1 MTLSKV
7 VPGVVFFGLVV
18 AAFNQTGAAAAQ
30 GVQTGDIRGVIT
42 DGTGAVVPGVT
53 ITVTSP
59 SLQGARVTSTDRQG
73 GYILRGLPPGTYS
86 AVFSLA
92 GFATA
97 ERTIEVPLGSVVEVD
112 VTLATAPVTEQVTV
126 VAQAESVVRQ
136 PQVAVNIT
144 KDVVDLLPIGRSPF
158 GIAAIMPGLT
168 TNTPNAAQ
176 LTIAGA
182 FAYDNV
188 FLVDGTDINDNL
200 FGTADLLF
208 VEDAIDETQV
218 LTSGISAEYGRFSG
232 GVVNVV
238 SRRGGNTFSGSFR
251 ESWSNPTWSGLTP
264 FEESNAGTTPRTD
277 KLNKIHEGTF
287 GGPIVRDRLWFF
299 GAGRVR
305 RNDDDN
311 TFPQTGIPYVLHS
324 ENTRAQIR
332 LTTTFGASHS
342 LSGQFLSSRSSS
354 ITPAFGFTIDP
365 AAIMRP
371 EYPASQFVTTYR
383 GAVWSN
389 AFVEVQYSQKRSGFR
404 NSGGTSTDIF
414 DSPIINPN
422 PLAAYN
428 APYFDA
434 SDPEDRDNRQVTGSV
449 SYFFTKWG
457 RHDVKSGAEW
467 FKTNNRGGNSQT
479 ATGYV
484 FDAEYL
490 TDASGRPVL
499 DSAGRLIP
507 TFTPGETVIEQ
518 WLPVKGARIDIKTT
532 SLYVQDRWSINNHWS
547 AEAGTR
553 FEVARSDATGGIVG
567 VDTQTIVPRLGVA
580 FDPRGNGR
588 LVFSSTYGHYAG
600 KYNEAQ
606 FSLNTNVGN
615 PDAVFGIYTGP
626 PGTGRRFAPGF
637 NPANYLIIDGSF
649 PTANVFFDDNLSSP
663 VTKEFTLQAGST
675 VGRRGFAKAVY
686 VNRHV
691 ASFIEDFVTLDTGST
706 TVSKSGVTDVF
717 SNIVYRNSNLPQ
729 REYQAIEIFGRHSPM
744 NRWTWSA
751 AWTVQL
757 ENHGNFE
764 GEVANQPGISSPIG
778 EYPEA
783 FNQQRHFPIGRLAG
797 YQRHAVRV
805 WSTYGLDLGRFGGVD
820 VGGFLSTD
828 SGLTYSLRAGGVP
841 LTAIQR
847 ARISGY
853 ISQPTSQTIYF
864 APRGSEDFK
873 GASVFDVALTY
884 SMPVFR
890 SARPWVKLELY
901 NVFNNQKLV
910 TWNTTVRP
918 DPASPLDDLG
928 LPTGDIKGPLFGQA
942 QSSGNYV
949 VPRAF
954 QMAFGI
960 RF

>member
-1 MTLSKV
+1 MRMPGSVGTRWILAIVLAVALPLGLS
-7 VPGVVFFGLVV
+7 
-18 AAFNQTGAAAAQ
+18 AQ
-30 GVQTGDIRGVIT
+30 GVQTGDIRGVVT
-42 DGTGAVVPGVT
+42 DGTGAVVPAVT
-53 ITVTSP
+53 ITITSP
-59 SLQGARVTSTDRQG
+59 SLQGARLTSTDRQG
-73 GYILRGLPPGTYS
+73 GYIVRGLPPGTYT
-86 AVFSLA
+86 AVFSLT

-97 ERTIEVPLGSVVEVD
+97 ERTIDVPLGSVVDVD
-112 VTLATAPVTEQVTV
+112 VTLETAPVTEQVTV
-126 VAQAESVVRQ
+126 VGQAESAVRR

-144 KDVVDLLPIGRSPF
+144 KDMVDLLPIGRSPF
-158 GIAAIMPGLT
+158 GIAAIMPGVT

-176 LTIAGA
+176 LTIAGS

-188 FLVDGTDINDNL
+188 FLVDGTDVNDNL

-251 ESWSNPTWSGLTP
+251 ESWSNPTWSGRTP
-264 FEESNAGTTPRTD
+264 FEESNASATPRTD

-287 GGPIVRDRLWFF
+287 GGPVIRDRLWFF

-305 RNDDDN
+305 TNDDDR

-324 ENTRAQIR
+324 ENTRAQVR
-332 LTTTFGASHS
+332 LTATFAANHA
-342 LSGQFLSSRSSS
+342 LSGQFLGSRSSS
-354 ITPAFGFTIDP
+354 IAPAFGFTIDP
-365 AAIMRP
+365 AAIVRP
-371 EYPASQFVTTYR
+371 EYPGSQFVTTYR
-383 GAVWSN
+383 GTARSN

-467 FKTNNRGGNSQT
+467 FRTTNRGGNSQT

-499 DSAGRLIP
+499 DSTGRLTP

-532 SLYVQDRWSINNHWS
+532 SLYVQDRWRISDHWS

-553 FEVARSDATGGIVG
+553 FELARSNATGGIAG

-580 FDPRGNGR
+580 FDPQGNGR
-588 LVFSSTYGHYAG
+588 LVFLSTYGHYAG

-606 FSLNTNVGN
+606 FSSNTNVGN
-615 PDAVFGIYTGP
+615 PDAVFGIYVGP

-637 NPANYLIIDGSF
+637 NPANYVIVDGSF
-649 PTANVFFDDNLSSP
+649 PTANVFFDEGLSSP
-663 VTKEFTLQAGST
+663 VTKEFTLQAGSAI
-675 VGRRGFAKAVY
+675 GRRGFAKVVY

-691 ASFIEDFVTLDTGST
+691 TSFIEDFVTLDTGST
-706 TVSKSGVTDVF
+706 TVSKGGVTDVF
-717 SNIVYRNSNLPQ
+717 SNRVYRNSDLPQ
-729 REYQAIEIFGRHSPM
+729 RNYQAIEAFGRYSPM
-744 NRWTWSA
+744 SRWTWSA

-757 ENHGNFE
+757 ENDGNFE
-764 GEVANQPGISSPIG
+764 GEAANQPGISSVIG

-783 FNQQRHFPIGRLAG
+783 FNETRHYPVGRLAG
-797 YQRHAVRV
+797 FQRHALRV
-805 WSTYGLDLGRFGGVD
+805 WSTYRLDFGRFGGVD
-820 VGGFLSTD
+820 AGGFLSSD
-828 SGLTYSLRAGGVP
+828 SGLTHSLRAGGVP
-841 LTAIQR
+841 LSPRQR
-847 ARISGY
+847 ALISGY
-853 ISQPTSQTIYF
+853 ISQPASQTIYF

-873 GASVFDVALTY
+873 GYRVFDLALTY
-884 SMPVFR
+884 SVPVFR

-901 NVFNNQKLV
+901 NVFNNQRLV
-910 TWNTTVRP
+910 TWNTTVRA

-928 LPTGDIKGPLFGQA
+928 LPTGYIKGPLFGQA

-949 VPRAF
+949 APRAF
-954 QMAFGI
+954 QMAFGV

>member
-1 MTLSKV
+1 MSM
-7 VPGVVFFGLVV
+7 PGSVGARWILAIVLAV
-18 AAFNQTGAAAAQ
+18 ALPLRLDAQ
-30 GVQTGDIRGVIT
+30 GVQTGDIRGVVT
-42 DGTGAVVPGVT
+42 DATGAVVPAVT
-53 ITVTSP
+53 ISITSP
-59 SLQGARVTSTDRQG
+59 SLQGTRVTSTDRQG
-73 GYILRGLPPGTYS
+73 GYILRGLPPGTYT
-86 AVFSLA
+86 AVFSLT

-97 ERTIEVPLGSVVEVD
+97 ERTIEVPLGSVVDVD
-112 VTLATAPVTEQVTV
+112 VTLAAATVTEAVTV
-126 VAQAESVVRQ
+126 VAEAESAVRQ

-144 KDVVDLLPIGRSPF
+144 KDTVDLLPIGRSPF

-188 FLVDGTDINDNL
+188 FLVDGTDVNDNL

-238 SRRGGNTFSGSFR
+238 SRWGGNTFSGSFR
-251 ESWSNPTWSGLTP
+251 ESWSNPTWAGRTP
-264 FEESNAGTTPRTD
+264 FEESNAGATPRTD

-287 GGPIVRDRLWFF
+287 GGPIFRDRLWFF
-299 GAGRVR
+299 TAGRAR
-305 RNDDDN
+305 STDDDG

-324 ENTRAQIR
+324 KNRRAQIK
-332 LTTTFGASHS
+332 LTSTLRANHT
-342 LSGQFLSSRSSS
+342 LSGQFLSSRSESV
-354 ITPAFGFTIDP
+354 TPAFGFTIDP

-383 GAVWSN
+383 GAAGSN
-389 AFVEVQYSQKRSGFR
+389 AFVELQYSQKRSGFR

-414 DSPIINPN
+414 ESPIINPN

-449 SYFFTKWG
+449 SSFFTRWG

-467 FKTNNRGGNSQT
+467 FRTTNRGGNSQT

-490 TDASGRPVL
+490 TDASGRPLL
-499 DSAGRLIP
+499 DADGRLIP

-518 WLPVKGARIDIKTT
+518 WLPVKGARIDITTT
-532 SLYVQDRWSINNHWS
+532 SLYAQDRWRINDHWS

-553 FEVARSDATGGIVG
+553 FEVARSHATGGIVG

-588 LVFSSTYGHYAG
+588 LVFLSTYGHYAG

-615 PDAVFGIYTGP
+615 PDAVYGIYLGP
-626 PGTGRRFAPGF
+626 PGSGRRFAPGF
-637 NPANYLIIDGSF
+637 NPDNYVIVDGSF
-649 PTANVFFDDNLSSP
+649 PTANVFFDEGLSSP
-663 VTKEFTLQAGST
+663 VTKEFTLQAGSA
-675 VGRRGFAKAVY
+675 VGRRGFAKLVY

-691 ASFIEDFVTLDTGST
+691 TNFIEDFVTLDTGST
-706 TVSKSGVTDVF
+706 TVSKAGVTDVF
-717 SNIVYRNSNLPQ
+717 SSIVYRNSDLPE
-729 REYQAIEIFGRHSPM
+729 RDYQALEAFGRYSPFD
-744 NRWTWSA
+744 RWTWSA

-757 ENHGNFE
+757 ENEGNFE
-764 GEVANQPGISSPIG
+764 GEAANQPGISSVIG

-783 FNQQRHFPIGRLAG
+783 FNEPRHYPVGRLAG
-797 YQRHAVRV
+797 YQRHALHL
-805 WSTYGLDLGRFGGVD
+805 WSTYGMDLGRFGGVD
-820 VGGFLSTD
+820 VGGFLSFD
-828 SGLTYSLRAGGVP
+828 SGLTHSLRAGGVP
-841 LTAIQR
+841 LSAIQR

-853 ISQPTSQTIYF
+853 VSQPTTQTLYF
-864 APRGSEDFK
+864 GPRGSEDFK
-873 GASVFDVALTY
+873 GFTLFDLALTY
-884 SMPVFR
+884 SVPIFR
-890 SARPWVKLELY
+890 RARPWVKLELY

-910 TWNTTVRP
+910 TWNTTVRA
-918 DPASPLDDLG
+918 DPASPLDELG
-928 LPTGDIKGPLFGQA
+928 LPTGHIRGPLFGQA

-949 VPRAF
+949 APRVF
-954 QMAFGI
+954 QMAFGV

>member
-1 MTLSKV
+1 MRM
-7 VPGVVFFGLVV
+7 PGSVGSWILAIVL
-18 AAFNQTGAAAAQ
+18 AAALPPGLGAQ
-30 GVQTGDIRGVIT
+30 GVQTGDIRGMVN
-42 DGTGAVVPGVT
+42 DGTGAVVPDVA
-53 ITVTSP
+53 ITMTSP
-59 SLQGARVTSTDRQG
+59 SLQGARITSTDRQG
-73 GYILRGLPPGTYS
+73 GYIFRGLPPGTYT
-86 AVFSLA
+86 AVFSFT
-92 GFATA
+92 GFAPA
-97 ERTIEVPLGSVVEVD
+97 ERTIEVPLGSVVDVD
-112 VTLATAPVTEQVTV
+112 VTLATAQVTEQVTV
-126 VAQAESVVRQ
+126 VAEADSAVRQ
-136 PQVAVNIT
+136 PQIAVNIT

-168 TNTPNAAQ
+168 TNTPNASQ
-176 LTIAGA
+176 LSIAGA

-188 FLVDGTDINDNL
+188 FLVDGTDVNDNL

-232 GVVNVV
+232 GVVNVI
-238 SRRGGNTFSGSFR
+238 SRRGGNAFSGSVR
-251 ESWSNPTWSGLTP
+251 ESWSNPTWSGRTP
-264 FEESNAGTTPRTD
+264 FEEANANAAPRTD
-277 KLNKIHEGTF
+277 TLNMIHEGTF
-287 GGPIVRDRLWFF
+287 GGPVIRDRLWFF
-299 GAGRVR
+299 TAARFR
-305 RNDDDN
+305 KSDEDR

-324 ENTRAQIR
+324 ENTRAQGR
-332 LTTTFGASHS
+332 LTATFAANHE
-342 LSGQFLSSRSSS
+342 LSGQFLGSRSSS

-371 EYPASQFVTTYR
+371 EYPGSQLVTTYR
-383 GAVWSN
+383 GTARSS

-404 NSGGTSTDIF
+404 NSGGTSTDIV

-457 RHDVKSGAEW
+457 RHNLKSGAEW
-467 FKTNNRGGNSQT
+467 FRTTNRGGNSQT

-484 FDAEYL
+484 FDAEYV
-490 TDASGRPVL
+490 TDASGRPAL
-499 DSAGRLIP
+499 DAFGRLTP
-507 TFTPGETVIEQ
+507 TFIPGETVIEQ

-532 SLYVQDRWSINNHWS
+532 SLYVQDRWSINDRWS

-553 FEVARSDATGGIVG
+553 FEIARSHATGGIVG

-588 LVFSSTYGHYAG
+588 LVFLSTYGHYAG
-600 KYNEAQ
+600 KYSEAQ
-606 FSLNTNVGN
+606 FSSNTNVGN
-615 PDAVFGIYTGP
+615 PDALFGIYVGP

-637 NPANYLIIDGSF
+637 DPANYEIVDGSF
-649 PTANVFFDDNLSSP
+649 PTANVFFDEGLSSP
-663 VTKEFTLQAGST
+663 VTKEFTLQAGSA
-675 VGRRGFAKAVY
+675 VGRRGFAKLVY

-691 ASFIEDFVTLDTGST
+691 TSFIEDFVTLDTGST
-706 TVSKSGVTDVF
+706 TVSKGGVTDAF
-717 SNIVYRNSNLPQ
+717 SNIVYRNSDLPQ
-729 REYQAIEIFGRHSPM
+729 RDYQALEAFGRYSLF

-757 ENHGNFE
+757 ENEGNFE
-764 GEVANQPGISSPIG
+764 GEAANQPGLSSVIG

-783 FNQQRHFPIGRLAG
+783 FNKRRHYPVGRLAG
-797 YQRHAVRV
+797 YQRHALHL
-805 WSTYGLDLGRFGGVD
+805 WSTYRLDFGRFGGVD
-820 VGGFLSTD
+820 VGGFLSRD
-828 SGLTYSLRAGGVP
+828 SGSTYSLRAGGQP
-841 LTAIQR
+841 LSAIQR

-853 ISQPTSQTIYF
+853 VSQPTSQTIYF
-864 APRGSEDFK
+864 APRGSESFK
-873 GASVFDVALTY
+873 GYSLFDLALTY
-884 SMPVFR
+884 GVPVFR

-901 NVFNNQKLV
+901 NVFNNQELV
-910 TWNTTVRP
+910 TWNTTVRS
-918 DPASPLDDLG
+918 DPSSSLDDLG
-928 LPTGDIKGPLFGQA
+928 LPTGYIKGPLFGQA

-949 VPRAF
+949 APRVF

>member
-1 MTLSKV
+1 M
-7 VPGVVFFGLVV
+7 PGHASTRWILAIGFA
-18 AAFNQTGAAAAQ
+18 AAFPLSLSAQ
-30 GVQTGDIRGVIT
+30 GVQTGDIRGVVT
-42 DGTGAVVPGVT
+42 DGTGAVVPAVT
-53 ITVTSP
+53 IVVTSP
-59 SLQGARVTSTDRQG
+59 ALQGARATSSDRQG
-73 GYILRGLPPGTYS
+73 GYILRGLPPGTYT

-97 ERTIEVPLGSVVEVD
+97 ERTIDVPLGSVVEVD
-112 VTLATAPVTEQVTV
+112 ITLATAPITEEVTV
-126 VAQAESVVRQ
+126 VGEGQSVVRQ

-144 KDVVDLLPIGRSPF
+144 KDMVDLLPIGRSPF

-168 TNTPNAAQ
+168 TNTPNASQ
-176 LTIAGA
+176 LTIAGS

-251 ESWSNPTWSGLTP
+251 ESWSNPTWAGQTP
-264 FEESNAGTTPRTD
+264 FEESNAGSTQRTD

-311 TFPQTGIPYVLHS
+311 TFPQTGIPYVVHN

-332 LTTTFGASHS
+332 LTTTVGASHS
-342 LSGQFLSSRSSS
+342 LSGQYLSSRSSS

-383 GAVWSN
+383 GAVRSN

-404 NSGGTSTDIF
+404 NVGGTSTDIF

-422 PLAAYN
+422 PLGAYN

-434 SDPEDRDNRQVTGSV
+434 SDPEDRDNRQITGSA
-449 SYFFTKWG
+449 SYFFTRWG

-467 FKTNNRGGNSQT
+467 FKTTNRGGNSQT

-484 FDAEYL
+484 FDAEYV

-499 DSAGRLIP
+499 DPEGRLIP
-507 TFTPGETVIEQ
+507 AFVPGETVIEQ
-518 WLPVKGARIDIKTT
+518 WLPVKGARIDIRTT
-532 SLYVQDRWSINNHWS
+532 SLYVQDRWSIDDHWS

-580 FDPRGNGR
+580 FDPLGSGR
-588 LVFSSTYGHYAG
+588 LVLSSTYGHYAG

-615 PDAVFGIYTGP
+615 PDAVFGVYTGP
-626 PGTGRRFAPGF
+626 PGVGRRFAPGF
-637 NPANYLIIDGSF
+637 NPANYVIVDGSF
-649 PTANVFFDDNLSSP
+649 PTANVFFDDDLSSP
-663 VTKEFTLQAGST
+663 VTKEFTLQAGGT
-675 VGRRGFAKAVY
+675 VGRRGFVKAVY

-691 ASFIEDFVTLDTGST
+691 TSFIEDFVTLDTGST

-717 SNIVYRNSNLPQ
+717 SNIVYRNSDLPR
-729 REYQAIEIFGRHSPM
+729 REYQALEIFGRYTPM
-744 NRWTWSA
+744 TRWTWSA

-764 GEVANQPGISSPIG
+764 GEAANQPGISSPIG

-783 FNQQRHFPIGRLAG
+783 FNLQRHFPIGRLAG
-797 YQRHAVRV
+797 YQRHALRV
-805 WSTYGLDLGRFGGVD
+805 WSTYGLDLGRFGGLD
-820 VGGFLSTD
+820 VGGLVSTD
-828 SGLTYSLRAGGVP
+828 SGLTYSLRAGGQA

-847 ARISGY
+847 ARLSGY
-853 ISQPTSQTIYF
+853 TSQPTSQTIYF

-873 GASVFDVALTY
+873 GASVLDLALTY
-884 SMPVFR
+884 SVPVFR
-890 SARPWVKLELY
+890 SARPWVKLEIF
-901 NVFNNQKLV
+901 NAFNNQKLV
-910 TWNTTVRP
+910 TWNTTVRS

-928 LPTGDIKGPLFGQA
+928 LRTGYIKGPLFGQA

-949 VPRAF
+949 FPRAF